1 VPQSPTERRSRD
13 RTATDDRLLRLS
25 GQLEVN
31 VRVLV
36 TGAAGFIGSHLV
48 DRLLAEGEDVTGVDN
63 LSSGALHN
71 LSEARRTRLGKF
83 NFHRV
88 DVTSTALGELIKRTK
103 PQVIFH
109 LAAQVDVRKS
119 VADPLHDANVN
130 VIGTLN
136 VLQNA
141 ADVGAEK
148 VVFTSSGGCIYG
160 EPDESRLP
168 VSEDQIYLPAAMPES
183 PYGVSKKVALDYLRY
198 YRAVKGLDYT
208 ALALANVYG
217 PRQEPASE
225 VGLEGQVVAIFCRK
239 MLGGRPCTI
248 YGDGTQTRDFVYVD
262 DVVSAYIAA
271 RDKGGGE
278 LVNIGSGAELSVNE
292 LYARLAELTNARL
305 EPVYAG
311 ARPGELQRI
320 FVDPSKAAAVLGWRP
335 STELGDGL
343 KQTVAWFRSTG

>member
-1 VPQSPTERRSRD
+1 
-13 RTATDDRLLRLS
+13 LR
-25 GQLEVN
+25 VM
-31 VRVLV
+31 V

-48 DRLLAEGEDVTGVDN
+48 DRLIAEGEEVIGVDD

-71 LSEARRTRLGKF
+71 LGDARRSRLGKL

-88 DVTSTALGELIKRTK
+88 DITSTALGDLIRRTK
-103 PQVIFH
+103 PKIIFH

-119 VADPLHDANVN
+119 VADPVQDANIN
-130 VIGTLN
+130 IIGTLN
-136 VLQNA
+136 LLQA
-141 ADVGAEK
+141 AVEAGADK

-160 EPDESRLP
+160 EPDETRLP
-168 VSEDQIYLPAAMPES
+168 VTEDQIFTPEALPES

-239 MLGGRPCTI
+239 MLGNRPCTI
-248 YGDGTQTRDFVYVD
+248 YGDGDQTRDFVYVE
-262 DVVSAYIAA
+262 DVVDGYMAA
-271 RDKGGGE
+271 RTKGAGE

-292 LYARLAELTNARL
+292 LHRRLAELTQTRFEA
-305 EPVYAG
+305 VYAPP
-311 ARPGELQRI
+311 RSGELRRI
-320 FVDPSKAAAVLGWRP
+320 YVDYAKATEVLGWKP
-335 STELGDGL
+335 TTGLDEGL
-343 KQTVAWFRSTG
+343 KQTVAWFRSTA

>member
-1 VPQSPTERRSRD
+1 
-13 RTATDDRLLRLS
+13 
-25 GQLEVN
+25 

-48 DRLLAEGEDVTGVDN
+48 DRLLAEGEEVVGVDD

-71 LSEARRTRLGKF
+71 LSEARRSQLGKF

-88 DVTSTALGELIKRTK
+88 DITSTALGELIKRTR
-103 PQVIFH
+103 PEIIFH

-119 VADPLHDANVN
+119 VSDPMHDANIN

-136 VLQNA
+136 VLQSA
-141 ADVGAEK
+141 ADVGANK

-168 VSEDQIYLPAAMPES
+168 VSEDQVFWPESMPES
-183 PYGVSKKVALDYLRY
+183 PYGVSKKIALDYLRY
-198 YRAVKGLDYT
+198 YKAVKDVDYT

-248 YGDGTQTRDFVYVD
+248 YGDGHQTRDFVYVD
-262 DVVSAYIAA
+262 DVVGAFMAT
-271 RDKGGGE
+271 RDKGSGE
-278 LVNIGSGAELSVNE
+278 LVNVGSGAELSVNE
-292 LYARLAELTNARL
+292 LYSKLAELTSARF
-305 EPVYAG
+305 EPVHAA
-311 ARPGELQRI
+311 ARPGELRRI
-320 FVDPSKAAAVLGWRP
+320 YVDPSKAADVLGWHP
-335 STELGDGL
+335 STELTEGL
-343 KQTVAWFRSTG
+343 KQTVAWFRSTS